1 MGIPK
6 QPQGPTRPPGGIP
19 MPCIV
24 PAMPWSVKEMM
35 KRRFRKCR
43 SATIR
48 LHYLAIFNLWNG
60 RSGREAAAVL
70 AMHNTTVYRIAQR
83 FRECGEASLWDGRQD
98 NGQTKLSDDYL
109 GLLDEVV
116 RSMPSEHGWRR
127 PTWTRE
133 LLVETM
139 LRKTGIRIHV
149 TTMSRA
155 LALIKARRGRPKPT
169 VRCPWPKAAKTRRL
183 KQLQQL
189 IATLPRR
196 QRVFYED
203 EVDIHLNPKIG
214 LDWMT
219 SGQQKQV
226 QTPGQNEKRYLAGAL
241 DVRSGA
247 LVWVEG
253 ERKTS
258 YLFLDLLDAMRRRY
272 PNEHCLHL
280 IVDNYR
286 IHKSEI
292 VQAALAGYL
301 AGKIKL
307 HFLPP
312 YCPDHNKIERLW
324 RDLHDNVTRN
334 HQQPT
339 ITCLMV
345 EVRNYLRRHEQRQPM
360 WTTAA

>member
-1 MGIPK
+1 
-6 QPQGPTRPPGGIP
+6 

-70 AMHNTTVYRIAQR
+70 AIHNTTVYRIAQR

-155 LALIKARRGRPKPT
+155 LALIAARRGKPRPR
-169 VRCPWPKAAKTRRL
+169 VGCPWHPAVKTRRL
-183 KQLQQL
+183 NELR
-189 IATLPRR
+189 TLAGTLSARD
-196 QRVFYED
+196 VLVYED

-214 LDWMT
+214 LDWMGK
-219 SGQQKQV
+219 GQQKDV
-226 QTPGQNEKRYLAGAL
+226 MTPGQNEKRYLAGAL
-241 DVRSGA
+241 DARTGV
-247 LVWVEG
+247 LHWVEG
-253 ERKTS
+253 DKKNS
-258 YLFLDLLDAMRRRY
+258 WLFMDLLKKLTIVYAKAR
-272 PNEHCLHL
+272 L
-280 IVDNYR
+280 IHVILDNYGIHSSEVIGIALCHFARR
-286 IHKSEI
+286 IR
-292 VQAALAGYL
+292 
-301 AGKIKL
+301 L
-307 HFLPP
+307 HPLPP
-312 YCPDHNKIERLW
+312 YCPDENRIERVW
-324 RDLHDNVTRN
+324 QDLHANVTRN
-334 HQQPT
+334 HRRQT
-339 ITCLMV
+339 MAELMAD
-345 EVRNYLRRHEQRQPM
+345 VRYYLRKRARRSIV
-360 WTTAA
+360 AAIANAAA